1 MENVGLRELKIHL
14 SQYVA
19 KARAGK
25 KIVITDRGKEV
36 AELTPLSPERKAA
49 MKLAKHGK
57 LKWSG
62 GKPWGLSGVSVRGKP
77 FSETVLEDRT

>member
-1 MENVGLRELKIHL
+1 MENVGLRELKTHL

-25 KIVITDRGKEV
+25 RIVITDRGKEV

-77 FSETVLEDRT
+77 VSETVLEDRT

>member
-1 MENVGLRELKIHL
+1 MENVGLRELKTHL

-77 FSETVLEDRT
+77 VSETVLEDRT